1 MDYDHKGEFNMSKM
15 EKQNMKKLEMQDLE
29 NVSGGVNYDNAGR
42 PRSNDVCPS
51 CGFPGLV
58 QTIDW
63 DRNNMEILLCPDCYN
78 AYYRNA
84 AGALVHHRRIM
95 G

>member
-1 MDYDHKGEFNMSKM
+1 
-15 EKQNMKKLEMQDLE
+15 MKKLEAQDLE
-29 NVSGGVNYDNAGR
+29 KVSGGVSYDNEGR
-42 PRSNDVCPS
+42 PMSDDVCPS

-63 DRNNMEILLCPDCYN
+63 DSANHMAILLCPDCYN
-78 AYYRNA
+78 AYCRNE
-84 AGALVHHRRIM
+84 AGALVYHRRIM

>member
-1 MDYDHKGEFNMSKM
+1 MNEM
-15 EKQNMKKLEMQDLE
+15 EKQNMKKLETQDLE
-29 NVSGGVNYDNAGR
+29 KISGGVNYDNAGR
-42 PRSNDVCPS
+42 PMSDDVCPS
-51 CGFPGLV
+51 CGFPGLI

-63 DRNNMEILLCPDCYN
+63 DSANHMEILLCPDCYN
-78 AYYRNA
+78 AYYRNE

>member
-1 MDYDHKGEFNMSKM
+1 MI
-15 EKQNMKKLEMQDLE
+15 KLEFQDLE
-29 NVSGGVNYDNAGR
+29 YSSGGVNYDNAGR
-42 PRSNDVCPS
+42 PMSNDVCPS

-78 AYYRNA
+78 AYYRNE

>member
-1 MDYDHKGEFNMSKM
+1 
-15 EKQNMKKLEMQDLE
+15 MKKLEMQDLE
-29 NVSGGVNYDNAGR
+29 NVSGGVNYDSAGR
-42 PRSNDVCPS
+42 PMSQDTCPS
-51 CGFPGLV
+51 CGFPGLI

-63 DRNNMEILLCPDCYN
+63 DTPNQMEVLLCPDCYN
-78 AYYRNA
+78 VYYRNE